1 VALLGSWLFGSP
13 PLAPVGIALLV
24 AGTGALAWRRLAARS
39 VGLER
44 RLGAARLVEG
54 DELVVALRL
63 TGRGRRW
70 GRAVAHETVG
80 GLGELRVPL
89 VRGRGELRVPGVPRG
104 RREVGPAR
112 VVLED
117 PLGLERAEAVA
128 PSAGAVVVR
137 PRVEVLESVFTD
149 GGADGFGGLRAR
161 LRRPAGTELH
171 SVRDYREG
179 EPLRLVHWPTTARR
193 GELTVLDLQDAPRDQ
208 VVVVLD
214 GDPRGVAGAAGR
226 TSFDEAVRVVAS
238 LVRASAARRRPVAVA
253 GAGHGAE
260 ILCVTDLGVSW
271 ETLLDVLASVDP
283 DEHRALSALLADPR
297 LGPTRSA
304 ELVLVTCRPEA
315 LDVPAVRARPP
326 GAVVLIDAPTY
337 AGAAPSPAAAPLLRL
352 SGEGTPVAVVRAG
365 LDLATALRGDPGAA
379 RIA

>member
-1 VALLGSWLFGSP
+1 
-13 PLAPVGIALLV
+13 
-24 AGTGALAWRRLAARS
+24 
-39 VGLER
+39 
-44 RLGAARLVEG
+44 
-54 DELVVALRL
+54 
-63 TGRGRRW
+63 
-70 GRAVAHETVG
+70 
-80 GLGELRVPL
+80 
-89 VRGRGELRVPGVPRG
+89 
-104 RREVGPAR
+104 
-112 VVLED
+112 
-117 PLGLERAEAVA
+117 
-128 PSAGAVVVR
+128 
-137 PRVEVLESVFTD
+137 
-149 GGADGFGGLRAR
+149 
-161 LRRPAGTELH
+161 
-171 SVRDYREG
+171 
-179 EPLRLVHWPTTARR
+179 
-193 GELTVLDLQDAPRDQ
+193 
-208 VVVVLD
+208 
-214 GDPRGVAGAAGR
+214 VAGAAGR

-365 LDLATALRGDPGAA
+365 LDLATALGGDPGAA